1 MSGYPTNQSFRKPMV
16 NDYLVRSATLWGRFF
31 LCMIV
36 RLIGCANPT
45 IFFDDEQSDA
55 ARALLEAL
63 KVGRGIKG
71 AIYDLSYRMTTRQN
85 DKDRSRSPFY
95 RFLVTIHLQ
104 SARDS
109 NTFTGRTRIIP
120 HFMPYRLTRLVM
132 YLVGPIRMLEQ
143 EFLEMIPD
151 SPPEPDDFIFVRRGI
166 PLSRIYFTQ
175 ILRNITAQYISIEI
189 GSLDYIPV
197 IKSMLAHMVNIQID
211 LDYDDAGPIDAA
223 YQNSSPSLWKA
234 MEPVISSY
242 AQFAASHNAINALN
256 STFHCQTRHRL
267 LYNIAMMETN
277 LMPLLHSISSYYTFQ
292 FD

>member
-1 MSGYPTNQSFRKPMV
+1 
-16 NDYLVRSATLWGRFF
+16 
-31 LCMIV
+31 
-36 RLIGCANPT
+36 
-45 IFFDDEQSDA
+45 
-55 ARALLEAL
+55 
-63 KVGRGIKG
+63 
-71 AIYDLSYRMTTRQN
+71 
-85 DKDRSRSPFY
+85 
-95 RFLVTIHLQ
+95 
-104 SARDS
+104 
-109 NTFTGRTRIIP
+109 
-120 HFMPYRLTRLVM
+120 MPYRLTRLVM

-234 MEPVISSY
+234 MERASEDMFGDCLTLAARWWHTLQVEKNPSFSRCESTLKLSDALEKIMTPQQEHVVLKRSY
-242 AQFAASHNAINALN
+242 PATPN
-256 STFHCQTRHRL
+256 SLHR
-267 LYNIAMMETN
+267 T
-277 LMPLLHSISSYYTFQ
+277 TQ
-292 FD
+292 